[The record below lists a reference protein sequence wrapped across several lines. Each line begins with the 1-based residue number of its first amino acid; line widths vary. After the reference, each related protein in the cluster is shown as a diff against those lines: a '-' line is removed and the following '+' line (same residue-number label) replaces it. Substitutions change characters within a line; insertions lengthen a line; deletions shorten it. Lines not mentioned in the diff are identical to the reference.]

1 MGSAPAVVRFVGA
14 SSVDEAIAYSK
25 EMQDIC
31 VGLSPHFIIP
41 TMNFVGT
48 ATAIDVR
55 KVVETGST
63 PVINTGM
70 AHKKPG
76 IGQVGAGIVRAPLDC
91 FVKALE
97 AFGEKFSH

>member
-1 MGSAPAVVRFVGA
+1 A

-31 VGLSPHFIIP
+31 VGLSPHFVIP

-91 FVKALE
+91 FIKSLE
-97 AFGEKFSH
+97 AFGDKYSQ